1 MKPILFII
9 LALVGINFAL
19 QSFDWLSF
27 SNSAC
32 GFYRFNP
39 DCVGF
44 YSFLANKLVRLT
56 LHFLIL
62 FLIQRTYFQD
72 LKTKFLLLYLTLL
85 LMAGLD
91 ITLLQG
97 DGFLSG
103 RMHGLLNPVVFSPL
117 IGLILMV
124 RKDRGRR
131 TGDG

>member
-1 MKPILFII
+1 MKPILFVI
-9 LALVGINFAL
+9 LALVGLNFAL
-19 QSFDWLSF
+19 QSFDWLNL

-39 DCVGF
+39 DCASLS
-44 YSFLANKLVRLT
+44 SFLLNKTIRLA

-62 FLIQRTYFQD
+62 FLIQQSYFQD

-85 LMAGLD
+85 LLAVLD

-97 DGFLSG
+97 DDFLSG
-103 RMHGLLNPVVFSPL
+103 RLHGLLNPVVFSPL